1 MIIYPIPFWILFQL
15 VITPFLHLLLYA
27 TPYLLATIFIYDRL
41 ILSPEPMKK
50 KFTITLLAQTVVIF
64 MLFIFVIVQK
74 MEADRQLEE
83 AQMQKRK
90 IENQQKL
97 ILTMQTELDK
107 MRASYR

>member
-1 MIIYPIPFWILFQL
+1 
-15 VITPFLHLLLYA
+15 
-27 TPYLLATIFIYDRL
+27 
-41 ILSPEPMKK
+41 MKK